1 MLPLSYALRN
11 LGRRGVRTALTLAG
25 LALVTVLVILAD
37 GFSRG
42 LSHTAARTASPDV
55 VVLVGAEQEWDLVR
69 SFIGEGHAR
78 AAAAGL
84 PGVAVLDGRRAVSVE
99 LHVATRR
106 GDQVGLLRGVEAEAF
121 LVHPRV
127 TLVEGVEPS
136 GEREL
141 LAGRLAESRMGLA
154 PGALAV
160 GSSIELEGVAWKVV
174 GRFAAPGT
182 VLEAEL
188 WARLRDVMA
197 ATRRVDVSCVAAR
210 LEDPERL
217 EEVAVWAARNKVA
230 YEVAV
235 KTEPELYAGL
245 SEALAPVT
253 LLARIM
259 AWLVLAGGVL
269 ALANTMFAS
278 VLARTR
284 EMGTLRAVGYGPLA
298 VGVSLL
304 QESLLLAALGGL
316 LGYAVAGLFGEVP
329 MKFPMGAFYLDL
341 SAPVRLMGLGAALL
355 AGVLGGL
362 LPAWRA
368 VRMPLVDALGD
379 KL

>member
-11 LGRRGVRTALTLAG
+11 LGRRGVRTALTLLG

-37 GFSRG
+37 GFARG
-42 LSHTAARTASPDV
+42 LARTAAQTASPEV

-69 SFIGEGHAR
+69 SFIGEGNAR

-84 PGVAVLDGRRAVSVE
+84 PGVAEVGGRRAVSVE

-106 GDQVGLLRGVEAEAF
+106 GNQVGLLRGVEPEAF

-127 TLVEGVEPS
+127 TLVEGVEPR
-136 GEREL
+136 GEREVVV
-141 LAGRLAESRMGLA
+141 GRLAESRMGLA

-160 GSSIELEGVAWKVV
+160 GATVELEGVSWRVV

-182 VLEAEL
+182 VLEAEA
-188 WARLRDVMA
+188 WCRLRDLMA

-210 LEDPERL
+210 LEDASRM
-217 EEVAVWAARNKVA
+217 EELQIWAARNKVA
-230 YEVAV
+230 YEVAL

-245 SEALAPVT
+245 AATLAPVT
-253 LLARIM
+253 MLARIM

-304 QESLLLAALGGL
+304 QEALLLAALGGL
-316 LGYAVAGLFGEVP
+316 LGYGVAGLFGEVP

-341 SAPVRLMGLGAALL
+341 SAPVRLMGLAAALV

-362 LPAWRA
+362 LPALRA

>member
-42 LSHTAARTASPDV
+42 LAHTAARTASPDV

-106 GDQVGLLRGVEAEAF
+106 GDQVGLLRGVEPEAF

-127 TLVEGVEPS
+127 TLVEGVEPA

-230 YEVAV
+230 YEVSV

-304 QESLLLAALGGL
+304 QEALLLAALGGL
-316 LGYAVAGLFGEVP
+316 VGYAVAGLFGEVP

-341 SAPVRLMGLGAALL
+341 SAPVRLLGLGAALL